1 MDYMLQPQRT
11 EPLQN
16 EAAVEYVEETL
27 GHSMSVLNQFPKYFL
42 IEPINTCNARCVMCG
57 IDFDA
62 EDRKTARISDDLF
75 DKIVD
80 EISAHRH
87 HVEKVM
93 LYLDC
98 EPLIDKYLHLKI
110 KKMKDAGVKRVNI
123 ASNASILTEK
133 RAIELIEAGLDEIYI
148 SVDSL
153 DPDTFEAIRARLK
166 FDDVYHNTR
175 NFIDIRNRLKPEL
188 VIRIQAI
195 LQESNYHEAE
205 TIQAH
210 WEQYLEPHDQ
220 IAIQRAHNWANAVQ
234 IMSFGDEEAVN
245 NIPCIAIWGT
255 FCIHVD
261 GTVGLCCMDTTS
273 AIPLGNIKEQTIQEV
288 WQGEALHQVR
298 EKHLAGRRNEIAMC
312 NGCTLWRESKR
323 ELKRLVG
330 AE

>member
-1 MDYMLQPQRT
+1 MLQPQRV
-11 EPLQN
+11 EPLKN
-16 EAAVEYVEETL
+16 DAAVGYVEETL
-27 GHSMSVLNQFPKYFL
+27 GHPMAVLNQFPKYFL

-62 EDRKTARISDDLF
+62 EDRKTARISDELF
-75 DKIVD
+75 DKLVA
-80 EISAHRH
+80 EIAQHRH

-98 EPLIDKYLHLKI
+98 EPLIDKYLHHKVR
-110 KKMKDAGVKRVNI
+110 KMKDAGVKRVNI

-153 DPDTFEAIRARLK
+153 DAQTFESIRARLS
-166 FDDVYHNTR
+166 FDDVYQNTR
-175 NFIDIRNRLKPEL
+175 NFIETRNRLKPEL

-205 TIQAH
+205 TIQTH

-234 IMSFGDEEAVN
+234 IMSFGDEESIN

-273 AIPLGNIKEQTIQEV
+273 SIPLGNVKEQTIQEV
-288 WQGEALHQVR
+288 WQGDALQNVR
-298 EKHLAGRRNEIAMC
+298 EKHLAGKRNEIAMC